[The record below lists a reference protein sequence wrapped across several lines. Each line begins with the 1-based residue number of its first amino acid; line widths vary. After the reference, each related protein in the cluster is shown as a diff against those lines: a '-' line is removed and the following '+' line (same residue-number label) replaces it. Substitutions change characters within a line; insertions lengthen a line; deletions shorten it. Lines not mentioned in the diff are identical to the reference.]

1 MDSSFDMSQL
11 PPWAQTLAETLIAD
25 RQITFNELV
34 TELVCSHIRS
44 PHQRIGTEF
53 TVPHQMAPSLI
64 GNDFMVV
71 RHSPDGVVLTPS
83 NPIPFDEAL
92 AEYQEKVSPQ
102 DPMFEALLVQ

>member
-64 GNDFMVV
+64 GNDFIVV
-71 RHSPDGVVLTPS
+71 RRSPDGVVLTPS
-83 NPIPFDEAL
+83 DPIPFEEAL
-92 AEYQEKVSPQ
+92 AEYQGNVSSQ
-102 DPMFEALLVQ
+102 DPMFETLLV